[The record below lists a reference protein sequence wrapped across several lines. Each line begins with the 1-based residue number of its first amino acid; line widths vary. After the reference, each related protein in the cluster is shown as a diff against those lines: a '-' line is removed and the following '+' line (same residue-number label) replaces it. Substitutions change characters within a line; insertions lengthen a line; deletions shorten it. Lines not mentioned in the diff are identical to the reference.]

1 MKKKF
6 SKRWTVTLQLVSDM
20 KQITISEEDLKCLQE
35 HLKPLTQ
42 LLSKLK
48 KGADLN
54 TAPSLKK
61 KTETKKQ
68 GLSRMM
74 KMIEE
79 RESKKLSK

>member
-1 MKKKF
+1 MG
-6 SKRWTVTLQLVSDM
+6 
-20 KQITISEEDLKCLQE
+20 QIIISEEDLKCLQE

-54 TAPSLKK
+54 TAPTIKK

>member
-1 MKKKF
+1 M
-6 SKRWTVTLQLVSDM
+6 VM

-35 HLKPLTQ
+35 HLKPLSQ

-48 KGADLN
+48 KGADLA
-54 TAPSLKK
+54 TAPTLKK
-61 KTETKKQ
+61 KPETKKQ

-79 RESKKLSK
+79 RESKKLAK

>member
-1 MKKKF
+1 MG
-6 SKRWTVTLQLVSDM
+6 
-20 KQITISEEDLKCLQE
+20 QIIISEEDLKCLQE

-54 TAPSLKK
+54 TAPTLKK

>member
-1 MKKKF
+1 MG
-6 SKRWTVTLQLVSDM
+6 
-20 KQITISEEDLKCLQE
+20 QIIISEEDLKCLQE

-54 TAPSLKK
+54 TAPTLKK

-79 RESKKLSK
+79 RESKKIKK

>member
-1 MKKKF
+1 M
-6 SKRWTVTLQLVSDM
+6 M
-20 KQITISEEDLKCLQE
+20 KQITISEEDLKCLQD
-35 HLKPLTQ
+35 HLRPLTA
-42 LLSKLK
+42 LFSKLK

-54 TAPSLKK
+54 SAPILKN